1 MSKYYKLDK
10 IKEISGGDDSFV
22 KEMVE
27 LFLKDVDSNMKSFND
42 MLEQNDMDGIAK
54 LAHKIKPSI
63 DLLGIEI
70 IQEDIRELRTEAE
83 NQSMKVSELITKLN
97 DGLLKAAEELRK
109 DL

>member
-10 IKEISGGDDSFV
+10 IREISGGDESFV
-22 KEMVE
+22 KEMVD
-27 LFLKDVDSNMKSFND
+27 LFLKDVDANREAFNEMFKQD
-42 MLEQNDMDGIAK
+42 DMDGIAK

-83 NQSMKVSELITKLN
+83 NQSGNVPELISKVN
-97 DGLLKAAEELRK
+97 EGLQKAAEELRK